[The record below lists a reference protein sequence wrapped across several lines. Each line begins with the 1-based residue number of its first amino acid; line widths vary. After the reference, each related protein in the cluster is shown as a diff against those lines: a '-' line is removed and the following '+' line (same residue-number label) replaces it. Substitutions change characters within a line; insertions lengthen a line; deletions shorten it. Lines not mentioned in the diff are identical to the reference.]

1 MKSQLNPWFVTGFID
16 GEGCFTIE
24 IYKND
29 KSKTG
34 WYIKLIFIIT
44 LHAKDKTLLEQI
56 QKFFGVGKIYTKNN
70 NRIDYVVSSIKE
82 LLIIIKHFENFSLI
96 TQKRADFELFNSA
109 LTLIQNKEHLTMDG
123 LKKIVAIKASINK
136 GLSDKFKTAFPGFI
150 PVIRPLVIDQKKK
163 DSFWL
168 AGFTTGEGCFSVFIK
183 KSQSIKIESQITLRF
198 QLTQH
203 ERDEQLMSSLI
214 EYFNCGNVYRNKNT
228 FEFRV
233 IKFDDI
239 IDKILPLF
247 KKYPVLGV
255 KFKDFED
262 WCKIAVLMKNKSH
275 LTPEGLEQIRRIKAG
290 MNTGRKWSK

>member
-1 MKSQLNPWFVTGFID
+1 MIGWF
-16 GEGCFTIE
+16 
-24 IYKND
+24 Y
-29 KSKTG
+29 
-34 WYIKLIFIIT
+34 Y
-44 LHAKDKTLLEQI
+44 
-56 QKFFGVGKIYTKNN
+56 
-70 NRIDYVVSSIKE
+70 R
-82 LLIIIKHFENFSLI
+82 
-96 TQKRADFELFNSA
+96 
-109 LTLIQNKEHLTMDG
+109 
-123 LKKIVAIKASINK
+123 
-136 GLSDKFKTAFPGFI
+136 
-150 PVIRPLVIDQKKK
+150 
-163 DSFWL
+163 
-168 AGFTTGEGCFSVFIK
+168 CFSVFIK

-262 WCKIAVLMKNKSH
+262 
-275 LTPEGLEQIRRIKAG
+275 
-290 MNTGRKWSK
+290 